1 LLRCKSLAENL
12 VKLPSCLLP
21 MSLGRAYA
29 HRQFGCRCSTIGRRL
44 RQLAEDRAKQRWLA
58 MGSIMGSI
66 LSGEAK
72 LSPEGEAIAA
82 YGTATMLA
90 FKVLV
95 ACLQRNGAL
104 ERGEFAEALR
114 IFTEGAESEV
124 DRMPLAILHDLRM
137 AMLD

>member
-1 LLRCKSLAENL
+1 M
-12 VKLPSCLLP
+12 V
-21 MSLGRAYA
+21 
-29 HRQFGCRCSTIGRRL
+29 
-44 RQLAEDRAKQRWLA
+44 
-58 MGSIMGSI
+58 
-66 LSGEAK
+66 
-72 LSPEGEAIAA
+72 
-82 YGTATMLA
+82 A